1 MPASPLPSSEYPA
14 PVLKDEDIREPLF
27 AFLEETCGKCRIF
40 EEKVIGKARA
50 DVVMVLPEALAGLEI
65 KSDADSYSRLAGQ
78 VKQYTQYFDYNFVV
92 VGTSHALHIEEH
104 VPENWGIITVELVDG
119 AADFYLLRRP
129 QRNSKRKL
137 KRKMSLLW
145 RTELDSI
152 KEKTL
157 RYKYKDKSKAFIID
171 KIIAAAD
178 EAVIDRLISDELF
191 EREYQR

>member
-1 MPASPLPSSEYPA
+1 M
-14 PVLKDEDIREPLF
+14 
-27 AFLEETCGKCRIF
+27 
-40 EEKVIGKARA
+40 
-50 DVVMVLPEALAGLEI
+50 
-65 KSDADSYSRLAGQ
+65 
-78 VKQYTQYFDYNFVV
+78 V

-119 AADFYLLRRP
+119 AADFYMLRRP
-129 QRNSKRKL
+129 QKNTKRKL

-145 RTELDSI
+145 RPELDSI

-178 EAVIDRLISDELF
+178 DAVIDRLISDELF
-191 EREYQR
+191 EREYRR